1 MKTYILSPSFI
12 IKVANREGKSQ
23 DLIISGKETLEV
35 HRASS
40 YDIFVRTESGGL
52 VRLEK
57 VNIFL
62 KKSSQYYTILVFQ
75 LHIMWSCGTII
86 LNLSIK

>member
-1 MKTYILSPSFI
+1 MI
-12 IKVANREGKSQ
+12 IKAANQEGKSH

-57 VNIFL
+57 VNNSYIL
-62 KKSSQYYTILVFQ
+62 RDKIKELIIYYSQSGAY
-75 LHIMWSCGTII
+75 
-86 LNLSIK
+86 LSESLTH